1 MGAVVCCCCCVLTS
15 RCQRNNVVE
24 VTKVDAS
31 IDEYA
36 LYRERVDDGTLLR
49 IIGLDLLTAD
59 DDIG

>member
-1 MGAVVCCCCCVLTS
+1 MCCATS
-15 RCQRNNVVE
+15 RCQRNNVGE

-36 LYRERVDDGTLLR
+36 LYSERGGGAFR
-49 IIGLDLLTAD
+49 IGLELLER